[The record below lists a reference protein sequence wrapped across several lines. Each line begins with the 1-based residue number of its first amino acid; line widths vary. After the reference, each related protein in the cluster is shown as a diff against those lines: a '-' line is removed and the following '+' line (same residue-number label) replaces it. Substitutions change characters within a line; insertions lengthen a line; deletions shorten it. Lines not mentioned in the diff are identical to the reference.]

1 MSQSQWQVLAPPE
14 IPQWFIEAVKS
25 HTKGYSG
32 DYAAQLLWQRGIR
45 EERQL
50 AGFLNPDLYQP
61 TSPFDFGQEMK
72 WAVKRLLQAREA
84 GAKVAIWGDFDA
96 DGITATSV
104 LWEGLGQFFWQHQQ
118 LSYYIPNRLTES
130 HGLNCPGIDQLNA
143 SGVKLIVTC
152 DTGSTNLRE
161 IDYAHQLGMDVI
173 ITDHHTLPDDRPPV
187 VSMINSRY
195 FAETHPLFHLSGV
208 AVAYKLV
215 EAMYQ
220 VLPNIP
226 QQRLEGLLD
235 LVAIGLIA
243 DLVELSGDCRY
254 LAQRGIEQLKQQ
266 LKTRSRPGIARLLQL
281 CKRSGDR
288 PTDISFGLG
297 PRINAVSR
305 IQGDASFCVE
315 LLTSKDEKRCE
326 QLALETE
333 LANTRRMSL
342 QKDITKQVK
351 DKLAQLDLSTTNVI
365 VLEDPQ
371 WPVGVLGLVA
381 GQIAQE
387 YGRPT
392 ILLSTVLLSTE
403 SSDRES
409 KLVEAG
415 LEDKHSYSI
424 ARGSARSVNNIDLYE
439 LVNSQAH
446 LLHRFGGHPFA
457 AGLSLPVDNIPL
469 FREAINQQ
477 LAQKLGT
484 TGALMMPAME
494 ADLVVK
500 VAELGKAL
508 FDELKHLEPC
518 GMGNPVPKLLIKN
531 CWFEQ
536 VLNRN
541 SKDLR
546 GRKVQYI
553 KTKFEIWDDST
564 SMGFPG
570 IWWGHYQDEVPKV
583 RCNAVVE
590 LDYNNYEKRPEV
602 RLVAVQPCQEKD
614 FFQSCLQVS
623 NQLDWI
629 LDWRGEELQVGQL
642 KVECS
647 QELKVGQL
655 KVECSQEL
663 KVGRLKVVR
672 EQPDHLQPDHL
683 GQKATLR
690 EQPDHLQPDHLG
702 QKATLREQPDH
713 LQPNNLGQKAT
724 LREQPDHLQ
733 PNNLGQKATLREQPD
748 HLGQKATLREQ
759 PDHLGQKAT
768 LREQPDNLGQ
778 KATLRE
784 QPDHLQPDHLQPDHL
799 QPDHL
804 GQKATL
810 REQPDHLQPPNLGQK
825 ATLREQP
832 DHLQGLTPLMV
843 YECPTSWDELQVWC
857 RRAIQAER
865 QLAIAYPRP
874 KQLSA
879 QDTWKKLLGIAKFLS
894 RTGQWATLVQLQEK
908 LDLSDRTVELGL
920 NALSVIGFEVSYQD
934 SGVQISWHGR
944 EWSSDWPLATLRE
957 RTNVAGNDAI
967 ALRAIAIFFAAIE
980 EEQFRLQYFYQ
991 VPLSTITGYSMV
1003 GIKQD

>member
-1 MSQSQWQVLAPPE
+1 MSQSQWQVLAPPDF
-14 IPQWFIEAVKS
+14 PQWFIEAVKS
-25 HTKGYSG
+25 HTHGYSG
-32 DYAAQLLWQRGIR
+32 GYAAQLLWQRGIR
-45 EERQL
+45 EEKQL

-84 GAKVAIWGDFDA
+84 GEKVAIWGDFDA

-118 LSYYIPNRLTES
+118 LSYYIPNRMTES

-187 VSMINSRY
+187 VSIINSRY
-195 FAETHPLFHLSGV
+195 FAESHPLFHLSGV

-266 LKTRSRPGIARLLQL
+266 LKTRSRPGVARLLEL

-315 LLTSKDEKRCE
+315 LLTSKDEKRCK
-326 QLALETE
+326 QLALDTE
-333 LANTRRMSL
+333 LANSRRMSL

-381 GQIAQE
+381 GEIAQE

-469 FREAINQQ
+469 FTEAINQQ

-484 TGALMMPAME
+484 TGALMMPAIE

-518 GMGNPVPKLLIKN
+518 GIGNLVPKLLIKN

-536 VLNRN
+536 VWHRN
-541 SKDLR
+541 AKDLR
-546 GRKVQYI
+546 RRKVQYI

-602 RLVAVQPCQEKD
+602 RLVAVQTCQEND
-614 FFQSCLQVS
+614 FVQSCLQVS

-629 LDWRGEELQVGQL
+629 LDWRGQELQVGRL
-642 KVECS
+642 KVEGS
-647 QELKVGQL
+647 EGLKVCRL
-655 KVECSQEL
+655 KVEGSEGL
-663 KVGRLKVVR
+663 KVGRLKVEGSEGLKVGR
-672 EQPDHLQPDHL
+672 LKVEGSEGLKVGRLKLEGSQELQVGRLKVEGSPDKL
-683 GQKATLR
+683 
-690 EQPDHLQPDHLG
+690 
-702 QKATLREQPDH
+702 
-713 LQPNNLGQKAT
+713 
-724 LREQPDHLQ
+724 
-733 PNNLGQKATLREQPD
+733 
-748 HLGQKATLREQ
+748 
-759 PDHLGQKAT
+759 
-768 LREQPDNLGQ
+768 QPDNL
-778 KATLRE
+778 
-784 QPDHLQPDHLQPDHL
+784 QPDNLQPDNLQ
-799 QPDHL
+799 
-804 GQKATL
+804 ANN
-810 REQPDHLQPPNLGQK
+810 LQPPNLQPPN
-825 ATLREQP
+825 LQPPNLQPPNLQPPNLQPPNLQPPNLQPPNLQP
-832 DHLQGLTPLMV
+832 DNRQGLTPLMV

-920 NALSVIGFEVSYQD
+920 NALSVIGFEVSHQD
-934 SGVQISWHGR
+934 CGVQISWHPR
-944 EWSSDWPLATLRE
+944 EWSSDWPLATLHDWPTATLRE

-967 ALRAIAIFFAAIE
+967 ALRARCANALFFAAIE
-980 EEQFRLQYFYQ
+980 EEQFRRQYFYQ
-991 VPLSTITGYSMV
+991 VPLSTIAGYSMV